1 MTNNMR
7 TFALNF
13 GKRSK
18 KSYFTYN
25 QSSTKFMDWLN
36 SLLFSDGIAH
46 TILIYSFVIFTGLLL
61 GKIKIFGVSLGA
73 TFVLFMGIIVG
84 HFGFSVNHETADFI
98 KDFGL
103 ILFIYSIGLQVGP
116 GFFSSFKKGGIT
128 LNLLAGGI
136 VLLGVLVTIA
146 FYYILDGRISM
157 PMLVGVM
164 SGAVTNTPGLGAAQ
178 EALRQAYEAG
188 QITDIPQI
196 ALGYAVAYP
205 LGVVGVITSII
216 LIRVIFKINLGKEA
230 KELEKNDESLQEQPE
245 RLTIKFT
252 NKAIAGKTLH
262 ETKQMIGRKFVIS
275 RMMRNDE
282 YFIPQS
288 DTVLEIDDILLA
300 VASSIDAEPIVAFMG
315 EKTTMDWKESDK
327 QLVSRRI
334 VITRSEIN
342 GKTLGDLKL
351 RTIYGVNVTRV
362 NRSGFDLLG
371 SANLVL
377 QVGDRVMVV
386 GELEAI
392 NKVEKLLGNALRKLN
407 EPPIIT
413 IFVGIFLGI
422 LLGSIPL
429 YFPGMPM
436 PVKLGLAGGPL
447 IVAILI
453 GRFGYKLKLITY
465 TTLSAN
471 LMLREVGITLF
482 LASVGIASGGQFVE
496 TVFTGNGLL
505 WIGVGV
511 AITMIPLLIMGFIG
525 RKFTKVNYYTLM
537 GLMAGSTTD
546 PPALAYANTVG
557 ITDEPAVAYS
567 TVYPLTMFLRVIAA
581 QLLILI
587 FV

>member
-1 MTNNMR
+1 
-7 TFALNF
+7 
-13 GKRSK
+13 
-18 KSYFTYN
+18 
-25 QSSTKFMDWLN
+25 MDWLN
-36 SLLFSDGIAH
+36 ELLFTDGIAH
-46 TILIYSFVIFTGLLL
+46 IILIYSFVIFTGLLL
-61 GKIKIFGVSLGA
+61 GKIKFFGVSLGA
-73 TFVLFMGIIVG
+73 TFVLFMGILVG
-84 HFGFSVNHETADFI
+84 HFGFSVNPETSDFI

-128 LNLLAGGI
+128 LNLLAAGI

-146 FYYILDGRISM
+146 FYYILGGKISM

-164 SGAVTNTPGLGAAQ
+164 SGAVTNIPGLGAAQ
-178 EALRQAYEAG
+178 EALRQVHEAG
-188 QITDIPQI
+188 QITEIPQI

-205 LGVVGVITSII
+205 LAVVGIISSII
-216 LIRVIFKINLGKEA
+216 LVRVIFRVNLEKEA
-230 KELEKNDESLQEQPE
+230 KELARDDESQQEQPE
-245 RLTIKFT
+245 RLSIRLT
-252 NKAIAGKTLH
+252 NKAITGKTLH
-262 ETKQMIGRKFVIS
+262 EVKQMIGRKFVIS

-282 YFIPQS
+282 FFIPQS
-288 DTVLEIDDILLA
+288 DTTLEIDDILLT

-315 EKTTMDWKESDK
+315 EKAEINWKESNK

-351 RTIYGVNVTRV
+351 RTIYGVNVTRI

-386 GELEAI
+386 GELDAI
-392 NKVEKLLGNALRKLN
+392 NKVEKLLGNMLKKLN

-422 LLGSIPL
+422 LFGSIPF

-482 LASVGIASGGQFVE
+482 LASVGLASGGQFVE
-496 TVFTGNGLL
+496 TVFNGNGLL
-505 WIGVGV
+505 WIGVGIG
-511 AITMIPLLIMGFIG
+511 ITMIPLLIIGFIG
-525 RKFTKVNYYTLM
+525 RKFAKINYFTLM

-557 ITDEPAVAYS
+557 TTDEPAVAYS